1 MLAHSFLAML
11 DTRIKDARACANY
24 GANESA
30 NYYKGPVIGETID
43 ARVNRRSSDL
53 QMVDTFTA
61 DVLGS
66 CDRPEFFLD
75 DESMFLLSCGDAG
88 LE

>member
-1 MLAHSFLAML
+1 
-11 DTRIKDARACANY
+11 
-24 GANESA
+24 
-30 NYYKGPVIGETID
+30 
-43 ARVNRRSSDL
+43 
-53 QMVDTFTA
+53 MVDTFTA